1 MPGDSHVDQP
11 SPYGVCLASSLLM
24 IDSVPFLPRNHMSI
38 EYGVDGCR
46 IGLPRPFSSRLTG
59 IHPASLG
66 GGGGGGGGIITLKSL
81 VANDLPPSPP
91 PSLPKLCVTPLL
103 RVQMPY
109 ASYARHDSH
118 GARSRDQVSCIFPQ
132 VTWRGWGSSLGMVW
146 GPLELNIN

>member
-109 ASYARHDSH
+109 VSSRWLQMSQPFPLPPRTHVTTVTAP
-118 GARSRDQVSCIFPQ
+118 GAGTKLVVFSPR
-132 VTWRGWGSSLGMVW
+132 
-146 GPLELNIN
+146 